1 MQFAFIPVAEAEG
14 AILAHGVRAGEV
26 RFKKGRVLSGADLA
40 AIAGAGVATIAV
52 ARLDPGDIA
61 EDDAATRIAA
71 LTGGGGVRVGAAFTG
86 RVNLYAVHDGL
97 ATVEAAAVDG
107 LNAIDEAVTLATVAP
122 FSKVAKGQ
130 MVATVKIIPFA
141 APAKAV
147 GAAER
152 LLRDGSRPLSVHP
165 FTVHEAAL
173 ISTTLPGSKPSLLEK
188 NRSAIAERLAALGS
202 TLAWERRVAH
212 ETRTLA
218 AAIAEAADA
227 AKDPI
232 LIFGA
237 SAITDRRDVIPAAI
251 EAAGGTVSHFGMP
264 VDPGN
269 LLLMGELQGR
279 RVIGLPSCARSP
291 KLNGFDFVLWRVLAG
306 LPIGRGELAAMGVG
320 GLLTEIPSRPQPRD
334 ERPAEFS
341 RMPRI
346 AAIVLAAGL
355 STRMGSNKLLAEVDG
370 KPLIRHAVEAAL
382 GSAASPV
389 VVVTGPAGEKIRQ
402 AVSPLAPLFVDNPD
416 YSKGLSA
423 SLKCGLKSLPTD
435 CDGAVVL
442 LGDMPSVSAGL
453 IDRLIASFD
462 PGGDRAICVATR
474 HGKRGNPVLWARRF
488 FPEMLAIEGDVGGR
502 QLIGQNAELVCEV
515 EASDD
520 APLTD
525 IDTPEELRA
534 YRASSSEAV
543 GQQNDSSS
551 EAVGG

>member
-1 MQFAFIPVAEAEG
+1 M
-14 AILAHGVRAGEV
+14 
-26 RFKKGRVLSGADLA
+26 
-40 AIAGAGVATIAV
+40 
-52 ARLDPGDIA
+52 
-61 EDDAATRIAA
+61 
-71 LTGGGGVRVGAAFTG
+71 
-86 RVNLYAVHDGL
+86 
-97 ATVEAAAVDG
+97 
-107 LNAIDEAVTLATVAP
+107 
-122 FSKVAKGQ
+122 
-130 MVATVKIIPFA
+130 
-141 APAKAV
+141 
-147 GAAER
+147 
-152 LLRDGSRPLSVHP
+152 
-165 FTVHEAAL
+165 
-173 ISTTLPGSKPSLLEK
+173 
-188 NRSAIAERLAALGS
+188 
-202 TLAWERRVAH
+202 
-212 ETRTLA
+212 
-218 AAIAEAADA
+218 
-227 AKDPI
+227 
-232 LIFGA
+232 
-237 SAITDRRDVIPAAI
+237 IPAAI